1 MRKRFLLSFAAVLL
15 AAAGAFGQQRVT
27 DSVMVMP
34 FENVSNKAEFNWIGE
49 SFALSLSELLQVPG
63 LTVVS
68 NSERK
73 LIQQR
78 LRVPLAS
85 IPSLATS
92 LRLARESNATLL
104 VSGKYTIIPAQDDLA
119 ATINVTARVIRVNE
133 GRFLSEVTVRDGR
146 RIIRDIA
153 LNDALGNLQTMQGQ
167 IAYQVLYQRDKA
179 LPFSQNQMIETATK
193 VPARAFEAYIK
204 GLLTQ
209 DPMFRENFF
218 KNALRL
224 HADSGVAGEFTEAA
238 LELGHLHYGQRKFG
252 DAIDAFQR
260 VVNTEQAC
268 AERARGENRP
278 ANCND
283 EAYAE
288 ASFYMG
294 VIRWQQSDFDQAL
307 AVLRPLSEEL
317 KITSLYNMLG
327 AIAVQASQAE
337 KRDEARQ
344 TALLAEGVAFLE
356 KAHANADDD
365 LAIKFNLS
373 FAHFLNGTY
382 TSAAE
387 YLKELVAAAPKDG
400 EAFYI
405 LAKTLSEL
413 KDETAAD
420 VDNLARTHL
429 ATGNRYATL
438 ERDWTRAKA
447 ITDMKLRVVQPQ
459 RKDFVSVVLSQR
471 EAAPVARPVSSTE
484 TLLAQA
490 KKEYQAGEDDKA
502 METIRRVL
510 VSEPMSAESY
520 LILGKIHLRR
530 GDRDQATSAMKTAL
544 FWDNRLLDA
553 HVALGRIYL
562 ERGDC
567 QQARTFAASAAVIDG
582 ENSEV
587 SSLQRLAER
596 CSK

>member
-1 MRKRFLLSFAAVLL
+1 MRKRFVLSFAVVCL
-15 AAAGAFGQQRVT
+15 AAAAAFGQQRVT
-27 DSVMVMP
+27 DSVLVMP
-34 FENVSNKAEFNWIGE
+34 FENVSNKPEFNWIGE

-63 LTVVS
+63 LNVVS

-133 GRFLSEVTVRDGR
+133 GRFLSEDLPDGR
-146 RIIRDIA
+146 RITRDIA

-179 LPFSQNQMIETATK
+179 LPFSQNQLIETATK
-193 VPARAFEAYIK
+193 IPARAFEAYIK

-224 HADSGVAGEFTEAA
+224 YSDSGAAGDFGEAA
-238 LELGHLHYGQRKFG
+238 LELGHLFYGQRKFNE
-252 DAIDAFQR
+252 AIDAFQR
-260 VVNTEQAC
+260 VVN
-268 AERARGENRP
+268 AERACSEKARGENRP

-294 VIRWQQSDFDQAL
+294 VIRWQQSDFEQAL

-344 TALLAEGVAFLE
+344 AALLAEGIGFLE
-356 KAHANADDD
+356 KAHANAEDD

-400 EAFYI
+400 EAFYV
-405 LAKTLSEL
+405 LAKTLAEL
-413 KDETAAD
+413 KDESAAD
-420 VDNLARTHL
+420 VDNQARTQL
-429 ATGNRYATL
+429 AAGNRYATL
-438 ERDWTRAKA
+438 ERDWTRAKT

-567 QQARTFAASAAVIDG
+567 QQARTFAASAAELDG

>member
-1 MRKRFLLSFAAVLL
+1 MRKRFVMSFAVVCL
-15 AAAGAFGQQRVT
+15 AAAAAFGQQRVT

-34 FENVSNKAEFNWIGE
+34 FENVSNKPEFNWIGE

-63 LTVVS
+63 LNVVS

-133 GRFLSEVTVRDGR
+133 GRFLSEDLPDGR
-146 RIIRDIA
+146 RITRDIA

-193 VPARAFEAYIK
+193 IPARAFEAYIK

-224 HADSGVAGEFTEAA
+224 YSDSGAAGDFGEAA
-238 LELGHLHYGQRKFG
+238 LELGHLFYGQRKFNE
-252 DAIDAFQR
+252 AIDAFQR
-260 VVNTEQAC
+260 VVNTERAC

-344 TALLAEGVAFLE
+344 AALLAEGVAFLE
-356 KAHANADDD
+356 KAHANAEDD

-429 ATGNRYATL
+429 AAGNRYATL
-438 ERDWTRAKA
+438 ERDWTRAKT

-471 EAAPVARPVSSTE
+471 EAAPVARPISSTE

-567 QQARTFAASAAVIDG
+567 QQARTFAASAAELDG